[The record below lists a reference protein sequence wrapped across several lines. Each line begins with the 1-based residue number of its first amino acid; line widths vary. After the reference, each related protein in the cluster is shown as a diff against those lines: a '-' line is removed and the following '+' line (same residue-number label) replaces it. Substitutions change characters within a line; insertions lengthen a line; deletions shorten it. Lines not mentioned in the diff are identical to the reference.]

1 MKKAIAIILA
11 AILVL
16 SLILTMILQSGVLYK

>member
-16 SLILTMILQSGVLYK
+16 SLILTMILQSGVLYR